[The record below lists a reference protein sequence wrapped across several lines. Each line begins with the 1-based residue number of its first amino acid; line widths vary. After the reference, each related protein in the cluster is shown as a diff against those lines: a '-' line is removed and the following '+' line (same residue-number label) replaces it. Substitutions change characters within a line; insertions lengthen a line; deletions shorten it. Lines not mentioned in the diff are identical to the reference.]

1 MKRKWQNTCIFAHL
15 WLHSW
20 GVSWE
25 VNHWKED
32 NRVMEKKG
40 RKSKQWASRVSP
52 RASYSACRVRGTT
65 NDKTSTPIMRA
76 YALFLG
82 ATQVPLWFR
91 ICLSMQEMWVW
102 SLGQEDP
109 LEKEMA
115 THSIKYVWD
124 PMDRGAWQ
132 ATVHGSQRAGH
143 DWACTHACITP

>member
-20 GVSWE
+20 GVSWK

-32 NRVMEKKG
+32 RVMEKKG

-65 NDKTSTPIMRA
+65 NDKTSTLIMRA
-76 YALFLG
+76 YALG
-82 ATQVPLWFR
+82 VSQVPLWFR

-115 THSIKYVWD
+115 THFSSL
-124 PMDRGAWQ
+124 AWRISWTEEPGGLQ
-132 ATVHGSQRAGH
+132 SKKSQRVGRYLASEQQ
-143 DWACTHACITP
+143 WRQL